1 MFKKTSQ
8 KDFLPEAEQWAQR
21 GEISAKLHCFRW
33 PTTHRRKVLVRS
45 AQSQLGM
52 SRAADGRLRI
62 LPLINA
68 E

>member
-33 PTTHRRKVLVRS
+33 PTTHRRRVLVRS
-45 AQSQLGM
+45 ARYQLGM
-52 SRAADGRLRI
+52 SKAPDSGLRI